1 MFFYCFFSVNIIL
14 LFGNTGFLLYFIKI
28 YSIIEEIVYEREI
41 LKMRIFVVCLLSWFV
56 AQIIKVIINLSKY
69 YIAKKKGVER
79 KKVTFSTFLK
89 LGGMPSS
96 HTATVIAL
104 CACLLLTEGINSPI
118 FAASGVFAFITMF
131 DAVKVRL
138 PVEKLTEAFN
148 DLQDKVGGK
157 DVKAVKKVEGHTIPE
172 IIGGF
177 IVGATIAIIMVKF
190 VGFLGA
196 EYVGF

>member
-1 MFFYCFFSVNIIL
+1 M
-14 LFGNTGFLLYFIKI
+14 K
-28 YSIIEEIVYEREI
+28 
-41 LKMRIFVVCLLSWFV
+41 IFVICLLAWFV
-56 AQIIKVIINLSKY
+56 AQIIKVIINLTKY
-69 YIAKKKGVER
+69 YVAKKKGVER

-104 CACLLLTEGINSPI
+104 CASFALTRGFHSDI
-118 FAASGVFAFITMF
+118 FAASGVFAFIIMF

-148 DLQDKVGGK
+148 QLQDKVYGK
-157 DVKAVKKVEGHTIPE
+157 DVEDVKKVEGHTIPE

-177 IVGATIAIIMVKF
+177 FVGVIVAVIMVKF

>member
-1 MFFYCFFSVNIIL
+1 
-14 LFGNTGFLLYFIKI
+14 
-28 YSIIEEIVYEREI
+28 
-41 LKMRIFVVCLLSWFV
+41 MRIFVVCLLSWFI
-56 AQIIKVIINLSKY
+56 AQIIKVVLNLAKYFIN
-69 YIAKKKGVER
+69 KKKGVET

-104 CACLLLTEGINSPI
+104 CACLLFTEGINSPI
-118 FAASGVFAFITMF
+118 FAASGVFAFIIMF

-148 DLQDKVGGK
+148 QLQDKVYGQ
-157 DVKAVKKVEGHTIPE
+157 DVKDVKKVEGHTIPE

-177 IVGATIAIIMVKF
+177 ILGVAVAFVMVKV

-196 EYVGF
+196 EHLIGA

>member
-1 MFFYCFFSVNIIL
+1 MKIFIICLMAWATAQL
-14 LFGNTGFLLYFIKI
+14 L
-28 YSIIEEIVYEREI
+28 
-41 LKMRIFVVCLLSWFV
+41 
-56 AQIIKVIINLSKY
+56 KVIINTITYFIRKSKG
-69 YIAKKKGVER
+69 KET

-104 CACLLLTEGINSPI
+104 SASLAFTEGWNSPI

-148 DLQDKVGGK
+148 ALQNKVSGE
-157 DVKAVKKVEGHTIPE
+157 DAEEVKKVEGHTIPE

-177 IVGATIAIIMVKF
+177 VVGALISFIMVKV
-190 VGFLGA
+190 VGFLG
-196 EYVGF
+196 

>member
-1 MFFYCFFSVNIIL
+1 M
-14 LFGNTGFLLYFIKI
+14 K
-28 YSIIEEIVYEREI
+28 
-41 LKMRIFVVCLLSWFV
+41 IFVICLLAWFV

-118 FAASGVFAFITMF
+118 FAASGVFAFIIMF

-148 DLQDKVGGK
+148 ALQDKFYGK
-157 DVKAVKKVEGHTIPE
+157 EDAEDVKKVEGHTIPE

-177 IVGATIAIIMVKF
+177 VVGALISYFMVR
-190 VGFLGA
+190 VVNFLG
-196 EYVGF
+196 

>member
-1 MFFYCFFSVNIIL
+1 M
-14 LFGNTGFLLYFIKI
+14 K
-28 YSIIEEIVYEREI
+28 
-41 LKMRIFVVCLLSWFV
+41 IFVICLLAWFV
-56 AQIIKVIINLSKY
+56 AQIIKVIINLTKY
-69 YIAKKKGVER
+69 YIGKKKGIER

-96 HTATVIAL
+96 HTATVISL
-104 CACLLLTEGINSPI
+104 CACFGLTRGWFSDI
-118 FAASGVFAFITMF
+118 FAASGVFAFIIMF

-148 DLQDKVGGK
+148 QLQDKVYGK
-157 DVKAVKKVEGHTIPE
+157 DVKDVKKVEGHTIPE

-177 IVGATIAIIMVKF
+177 IVGAAVAIIMVKY

>member
-1 MFFYCFFSVNIIL
+1 MAWATAQL
-14 LFGNTGFLLYFIKI
+14 L
-28 YSIIEEIVYEREI
+28 
-41 LKMRIFVVCLLSWFV
+41 
-56 AQIIKVIINLSKY
+56 KVIINTITYFIRKSKG
-69 YIAKKKGVER
+69 KET

-104 CACLLLTEGINSPI
+104 SASLAFTEGWNSPI

-148 DLQDKVGGK
+148 ALQNKVSGE
-157 DVKAVKKVEGHTIPE
+157 DAEEVKKVEGHTIPE

-177 IVGATIAIIMVKF
+177 VVGALISFIMVKV
-190 VGFLGA
+190 VGFLG
-196 EYVGF
+196 

>member
-1 MFFYCFFSVNIIL
+1 
-14 LFGNTGFLLYFIKI
+14 
-28 YSIIEEIVYEREI
+28 
-41 LKMRIFVVCLLSWFV
+41 MRIITVCLIAWFI
-56 AQIIKVIINLSKY
+56 AQLIKVIINLVTY
-69 YIAKKKGVER
+69 YNGKRKGIAR
-79 KKVTFSTFLK
+79 NKVTLSTLFK

-157 DVKAVKKVEGHTIPE
+157 DVKAGKKVEGHTIPE

>member
-1 MFFYCFFSVNIIL
+1 MKIFIICLMAWATAQL
-14 LFGNTGFLLYFIKI
+14 L
-28 YSIIEEIVYEREI
+28 
-41 LKMRIFVVCLLSWFV
+41 
-56 AQIIKVIINLSKY
+56 KVIINTITYFIRKSKG
-69 YIAKKKGVER
+69 KET

-104 CACLLLTEGINSPI
+104 SASLAFTEGWNSPI

-148 DLQDKVGGK
+148 ALQNKVSGK
-157 DVKAVKKVEGHTIPE
+157 EAEEVKKVEGHTIPE
-172 IIGGF
+172 IVGGF
-177 IVGATIAIIMVKF
+177 VVGALISFIMVKV
-190 VGFLGA
+190 VGFLG
-196 EYVGF
+196 

>member
-1 MFFYCFFSVNIIL
+1 
-14 LFGNTGFLLYFIKI
+14 
-28 YSIIEEIVYEREI
+28 
-41 LKMRIFVVCLLSWFV
+41 MRIFVVCLLSWFI
-56 AQIIKVIINLSKY
+56 AQIIKVILNLTKY
-69 YIAKKKGVER
+69 YIGKKKGVEY

-96 HTATVIAL
+96 HTATVISL
-104 CACLLLTEGINSPI
+104 SACLLLTEGINSPI
-118 FAASGVFAFITMF
+118 FATSGVFAFITMF

-148 DLQDKVGGK
+148 DLQNKVGGK
-157 DVKAVKKVEGHTIPE
+157 NAKEVKKVEGHTIPE

-177 IVGATIAIIMVKF
+177 ILGAAVAYFMVRV

-196 EYVGF
+196 EYTLGAGYEIF